1 METSSKN
8 NNTVSE
14 MFINFFGFD
23 NYKSILQI
31 IINYAKDNFQKFCAL
46 FSAISFILFWYIRTL
61 AYCYQSGLFYAY
73 SINSHYIDINDNF
86 FFQLIEYFAISI
98 IVLLSNLFLLK
109 LHTSKSKRII
119 RIIYKLIFFTIET
132 LSLFFIVMFL
142 TYSSIKQVLSEIK
155 SYTPIT
161 YFVLLFTLI
170 ICFISVNIFA
180 IEIIIYSNHTKPKKE
195 NTTSTESVK
204 TYIIALVITAIIVIP
219 LSYFMGVYN
228 DRIRNSYKIVMED
241 ISSQE
246 FYPSEYKYNI
256 NNNKVHL
263 YAVAYENDL
272 LLLHRPDT
280 LVEPEDVATAFD
292 VLYESGKVRHFG
304 VSNHKPMQIEL
315 LQKYVRQPLV
325 VNQVQFSIPVSNLV
339 ANGMEVNMET
349 PGSIDHDGSLLDYCR
364 LHNITL
370 QAWSP
375 FQMPAWKGC
384 FLGSDE
390 YPELNK
396 KLHVI
401 AEKYNVSDTTIA
413 AAWILRHPAN
423 MQIVTG
429 TASESRLKEII
440 AACDITLTREE
451 WYELYLAAGHLL
463 P

>member
-98 IVLLSNLFLLK
+98 IVLLSNLFLVK

-119 RIIYKLIFFTIET
+119 KIIYKLIFFTIEA

-155 SYTPIT
+155 SYNLIT
-161 YFVLLFTLI
+161 YLALLFIFI

-180 IEIIIYSNHTKPKKE
+180 IEIIIYSNHTKSKKE
-195 NTTSTESVK
+195 NTTSTESAK

-228 DRIRNSYKIVMED
+228 
-241 ISSQE
+241 E
-246 FYPSEYKYNI
+246 F
-256 NNNKVHL
+256 
-263 YAVAYENDL
+263 
-272 LLLHRPDT
+272 
-280 LVEPEDVATAFD
+280 
-292 VLYESGKVRHFG
+292 
-304 VSNHKPMQIEL
+304 
-315 LQKYVRQPLV
+315 
-325 VNQVQFSIPVSNLV
+325 
-339 ANGMEVNMET
+339 
-349 PGSIDHDGSLLDYCR
+349 
-364 LHNITL
+364 
-370 QAWSP
+370 
-375 FQMPAWKGC
+375 
-384 FLGSDE
+384 
-390 YPELNK
+390 
-396 KLHVI
+396 
-401 AEKYNVSDTTIA
+401 
-413 AAWILRHPAN
+413 
-423 MQIVTG
+423 
-429 TASESRLKEII
+429 EIHI
-440 AACDITLTREE
+440 K
-451 WYELYLAAGHLL
+451 
-463 P
+463 